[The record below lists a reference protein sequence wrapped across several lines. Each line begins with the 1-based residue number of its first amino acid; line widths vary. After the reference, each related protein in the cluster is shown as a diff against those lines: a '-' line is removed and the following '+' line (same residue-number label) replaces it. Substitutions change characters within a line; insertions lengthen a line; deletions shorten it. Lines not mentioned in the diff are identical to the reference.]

1 MRSVTYNIDVANRSK
16 INNYILNGN
25 PMRQNVYI
33 LSNEHT
39 QCVVDR
45 ICETTFINRRFNT
58 SELTAEVLVDMTTG
72 CMSECFY
79 VIDTDKELDLSLFDF
94 SFIPE
99 DWDKKYVHI
108 WGNDKSIRLYNVS
121 EVLAAPEKFTDS
133 ELKIGNIELKNISN
147 KKYKCQLYDI
157 VYLSFDESYAE
168 NNYSLLKNRFPR
180 IKRIRGVKGIFEAH
194 KAAAGLAKSNMVY
207 VVDADAEILSTFT
220 FDYQPQSLD
229 MESVIVWH
237 SRNPVN
243 DLEYGYGGVK
253 LFPTNLLLDYVGSP
267 IDFTTSVSKSFKVIP
282 EVSNITRFNTDP
294 FSAWRSGFRECAK
307 LSSKLIPKQDNTE
320 TEHRLNVWCT
330 VGEDREFGDFAIMGA
345 KEGNEFGR
353 ANKDKPEMLGLINDF
368 KWLELKFS
376 S

>member
-1 MRSVTYNIDVANRSK
+1 
-16 INNYILNGN
+16 
-25 PMRQNVYI
+25 
-33 LSNEHT
+33 
-39 QCVVDR
+39 VVDR
-45 ICETTFINRRFNT
+45 ICDETFVNRRFNT
-58 SELTAEVLVDMTTG
+58 LELTTEVLVDMATG

-79 VIDTDKELDLSLFDF
+79 VIDTDKELDFSLFDF

-108 WGNDKSIRLYNVS
+108 WGNDRSVRLYNVS
-121 EVLAAPEKFTDS
+121 EVLTAPEKFTDE

-147 KKYKCQLYDI
+147 KKYRYPLYDI
-157 VYLSFDESYAE
+157 VYLSFDEPYAE
-168 NNYSLLKNRFPR
+168 SNYLILKKRFPR
-180 IKRIRGVKGIFEAH
+180 IKRIHGVKGIFEAH
-194 KAAAGLAKSNMVY
+194 KTAARLAKSNMVY
-207 VVDADAEILSTFT
+207 IVDADAEISSTFT

-253 LFPTNLLLDYVGSP
+253 LFPTNLLLDYAGSP

-330 VGEDREFGDFAIMGA
+330 VGEDKEFGDFAIMGA

-368 KWLELKFS
+368 KWLEQRFS